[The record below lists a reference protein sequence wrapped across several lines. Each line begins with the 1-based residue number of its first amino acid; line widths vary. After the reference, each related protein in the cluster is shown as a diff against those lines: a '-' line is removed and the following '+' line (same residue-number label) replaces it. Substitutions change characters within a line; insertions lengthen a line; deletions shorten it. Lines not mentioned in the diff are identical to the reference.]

1 MDFNSDF
8 TSIINKLNHIN
19 ADSIIE
25 LNNGI
30 TIKLSDI
37 KSINNPITLGNIYNA
52 VNNLVNVSHSNISL
66 EKFIQFLKYNKIS
79 SSSLNYEILDN
90 NKEKRSKASK
100 NFSKWVYNLIIFKP
114 TIQFTVIEKLYH
126 NEIRLYIPESF
137 NKINSLINF
146 INNKE
151 PIYDLFGISNSNVIW
166 WNDLDKKIK
175 EQILSFPISIVKIYP
190 YNKDK
195 NMDKYSQ
202 TINLLY

>member
-1 MDFNSDF
+1 MNFNSDF
-8 TSIINKLNHIN
+8 TSIINKLSNIN
-19 ADSIIE
+19 ADTIIE

-37 KSINNPITLGNIYNA
+37 KSINNPITLDNIYNV

-79 SSSLNYEILDN
+79 SSSLNYEILNN
-90 NKEKRSKASK
+90 NKEKRSKTNK
-100 NFSKWVYNLIIFKP
+100 NFSKWFYNLIIFKP
-114 TIQFTVIEKLYH
+114 AIQFTVIEKFYH
-126 NEIRLYIPESF
+126 DEIRLYIPESF

-151 PIYDLFGISNSNVIW
+151 PIYNLFGISNSNVIW

-175 EQILSFPISIVKIYP
+175 EQILSFPINIVKIYP

-195 NMDKYSQ
+195 NMDKYST

>member
-37 KSINNPITLGNIYNA
+37 KSINNPVTLGNIYNA
-52 VNNLVNVSHSNISL
+52 VNNLVNASHSNISL

-79 SSSLNYEILDN
+79 SSSLNYEVLDN

-114 TIQFTVIEKLYH
+114 TIQFTVIEKLYY

-166 WNDLDKKIK
+166 WDDLDKKIK

-190 YNKDK
+190 YYKDK